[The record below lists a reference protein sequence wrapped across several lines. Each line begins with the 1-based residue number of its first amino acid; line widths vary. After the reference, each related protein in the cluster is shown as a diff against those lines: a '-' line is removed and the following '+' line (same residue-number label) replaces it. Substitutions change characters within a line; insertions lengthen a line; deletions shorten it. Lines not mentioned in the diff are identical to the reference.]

1 MMSLQFTPLESL
13 SLSNVGSR
21 AWKNRREDVRIL
33 NLMSYKSIKDWPEE
47 ERPRKTSQSWSG
59 QSIKRTA
66 SRYYTEDRRRRKSAM
81 DLAMEMLDSLKNLK
95 NIESASMKELA
106 FLKESAMQKQ
116 LRLRLHLNW
125 EEGFYGT

>member
-1 MMSLQFTPLESL
+1 
-13 SLSNVGSR
+13 
-21 AWKNRREDVRIL
+21 
-33 NLMSYKSIKDWPEE
+33 MSYKSIKDWPEE
-47 ERPRKTSQSWSG
+47 ERPRERLLSLGAANLSSAQLLA
-59 QSIKRTA
+59 IILRTGGGG
-66 SRYYTEDRRRRKSAM
+66 KSAM

-125 EEGFYGT
+125 GGGFYGT